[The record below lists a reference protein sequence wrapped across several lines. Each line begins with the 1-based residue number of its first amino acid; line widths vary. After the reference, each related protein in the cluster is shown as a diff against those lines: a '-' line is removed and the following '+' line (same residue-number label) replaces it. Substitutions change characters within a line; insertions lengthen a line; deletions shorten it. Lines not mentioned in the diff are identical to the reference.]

1 MNILVSGG
9 SGFIGTH
16 LINELITYHHSIVNL
31 DLTTSANDCIAHYEH
46 DLNKPLDDFEF
57 TPDLIIHL
65 AAKACIRQCNPQ
77 PRFTYFNNVQSTFNL
92 CEFALKHKAPLIYV
106 SSSNA
111 ESPHSNI
118 YGCSKSACEDLCGF
132 YHRFYGLPVSIV
144 RPFNVYGPGSKTSVI
159 NLFEKWYKE
168 HSPFLVTGTGEQRRD
183 YTHVSDVVRGIVSL
197 AHHPFHNNKTYQFG
211 TGTNHSLNEIVKL
224 FGVEAVRIES
234 IPGELE
240 STLADTSSA
249 LLDLGWV
256 ANVNLIDYIKNV
268 TRVSRPL
275 TL

>member
-16 LINELITYHHSIVNL
+16 LINELITYHHTIVNL
-31 DLTTSANDCIAHYEH
+31 DLTASANDCIAHYEH
-46 DLNKPLDDFEF
+46 DLNKPLDDFELA
-57 TPDLIIHL
+57 PDLIIHL

-111 ESPHSNI
+111 ENPHSNI

-159 NLFEKWYKE
+159 NLFEKWFLE
-168 HSPFLVTGTGEQRRD
+168 RSSFLVTGTGEQRRD
-183 YTHVSDVVRGIVSL
+183 FTHVTDVVRGIVSL

-211 TGTNHSLNEIVKL
+211 TGTNHSLNELVEL

-256 ANVNLIDYIKNV
+256 AKVKLVDYIKDI
-268 TRVSRPL
+268 TRADKLLSL
-275 TL
+275 